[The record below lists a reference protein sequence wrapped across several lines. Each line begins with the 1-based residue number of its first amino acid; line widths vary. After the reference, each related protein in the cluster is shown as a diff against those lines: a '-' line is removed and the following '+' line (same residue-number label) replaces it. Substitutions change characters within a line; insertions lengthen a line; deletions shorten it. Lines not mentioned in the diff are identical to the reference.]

1 MYIRLF
7 LLFILILGN
16 ITHVKAENINETA
29 YRNRIDS
36 LLLSDN
42 YPEASIFL
50 SELSDKLL
58 KTNPN
63 DEFTCEVLLSH
74 AYVLS
79 LMDQLKKASEILLPL
94 IEKSN
99 NRKYFTIAYKANLIL
114 ATIHEISEDFESCN
128 KYLVDA
134 YYIYKTQNLE
144 KEYSTYCIRRASYYR
159 FIDMPDSAKHF
170 VLKAIDYAKKF
181 NNYRDLSDGY
191 FLMGVFQSKTDYKQ
205 SIQYFIKVA
214 DLSIRVKN
222 YRYASWMYNNSA
234 RKFIN
239 ANDLDSAFKYNTI
252 ALQIMNTS
260 SDNPIPQVY
269 NTRSHLFEIF
279 NQSDSGLYY
288 FKKFHIADS
297 IESERQDKIEIKRL
311 SKQFENEK
319 KDVIIQSKSQQINF
333 IIIISALIAI
343 SSILLYRKNKKIQK
357 QNKLIKAQVE
367 KLEQLLE
374 QKKILLAEVQ
384 HRVKN
389 NLQQIT
395 SILEIQKDSIDI
407 HNIEEV
413 IRENQNRI
421 QSMALL
427 HNKIISTDLNTIN
440 IKDYIIEL
448 CDFVVASYH
457 LKGKQINYH
466 VESTVSKLSIETS
479 LSIGLII
486 VELTSNSLKHA
497 FKNKS
502 TGNIYVSIYKEDD
515 RYVLHYKDDGI
526 GYHMHDVKSNGL
538 GLEIISGLIHQI
550 GGTAKP
556 LSKNGFELTIHF

>member
-1 MYIRLF
+1 MLIKLF
-7 LLFILILGN
+7 LFFILISG
-16 ITHVKAENINETA
+16 IGSHAKAEDINERT

-42 YPEASIFL
+42 YPETSIIL
-50 SELSDKLL
+50 SELSEKLV
-58 KTNPN
+58 KTNPD
-63 DEFTCEVLLSH
+63 DEFTYEVLLSH
-74 AYVLS
+74 AYILS
-79 LMDQLKKASEILLPL
+79 LMNQLKEASEILLPL

-99 NRKYFTIAYKANLIL
+99 SRNYHTIAYKANLVL
-114 ATIHEISEDFESCN
+114 ATIYEIAEDFELCN

-134 YYIYKTQNLE
+134 FSIYNTNSLE
-144 KEYSTYCIRRASYYR
+144 REYSTYCVRRASYYR
-159 FIDMPDSAKHF
+159 FTNNPDSAKYF
-170 VLKAIDYAKKF
+170 ILKAIDYAQKF

-279 NQSDSGLYY
+279 NQSDSSLYY

-297 IESERQDKIEIKRL
+297 IESERQDKIEVKRL

-343 SSILLYRKNKKIQK
+343 SSILLYRKNKKIQR
-357 QNKLIKAQVE
+357 QNKLIKAQVG

-395 SILEIQKDSIDI
+395 SILEIQKESISV
-407 HNIEEV
+407 HNIDEV

-440 IKDYIIEL
+440 IGDYITEL
-448 CDFVVASYH
+448 SNFVIDSYQT
-457 LKGKQINYH
+457 KGKQIHCN
-466 VESTVSKLSIETS
+466 VESKVDKLSIETS

-502 TGNIYVSIYKEDD
+502 TGNIYVNIYKEDD

-526 GYHMHDVKSNGL
+526 GYRMHDVKSNGL
-538 GLEIISGLIHQI
+538 GIEIISGLIHQI